1 MKNKIIRF
9 MIKILFSFM
18 GEKTRKDIFNKYE
31 VMGDI
36 YWKLKD
42 KRNDYETDKIKDF
55 IYNRVK

>member
-1 MKNKIIRF
+1 
-9 MIKILFSFM
+9 M
-18 GEKTRKDIFNKYE
+18 GEKTRADIYNKYE

-42 KRNDYETDKIKDF
+42 KMNDYETDKIKDF